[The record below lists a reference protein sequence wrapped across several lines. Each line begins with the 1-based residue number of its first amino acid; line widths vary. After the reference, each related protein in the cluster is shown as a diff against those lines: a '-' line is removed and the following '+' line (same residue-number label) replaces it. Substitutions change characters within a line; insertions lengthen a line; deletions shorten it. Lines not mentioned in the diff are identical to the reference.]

1 MLPIRQHGDTPALFF
16 FFPSRF
22 SSRLLFTSRLSLQLP
37 ELIGKCLDQR

>member
-16 FFPSRF
+16 SSRF

>member
-1 MLPIRQHGDTPALFF
+1 MLPIRQHGDTPALF